1 MAKFEGLLDI
11 KEHSGAGFQPLI
23 DFGAWR
29 VVVLRYSEPM
39 RTANLQ
45 RLNRH
50 DSSDESFVLLEGRGV
65 LFVAQG
71 KQEVGEIMA
80 VELGPL
86 KVYNVRRG
94 VWHTNLLSRDGT
106 LLIVENVDTGDHSAS
121 VELSAAKREQ
131 LRRLVPA
138 WFA

>member
-1 MAKFEGLLDI
+1 MGKFEGLLDI
-11 KEHSGAGFQPLI
+11 KEHRGAGFQPLV

-29 VVVLRYSEPM
+29 VAVLRYSEPM
-39 RTANLQ
+39 RTANLE

-50 DSSDESFVLLEGRGV
+50 DSSDESFVLLQGRGA

-71 KQEVGEIMA
+71 QQEVGEIVA
-80 VELGPL
+80 VEMAPL

-94 VWHTNLLSRDGT
+94 VWHTNLLSRDGA
-106 LLIVENVDTGDHSAS
+106 LLIVENLDTGDHSAS
-121 VELSAAKREQ
+121 VELSAAKQEE
-131 LRRLVPA
+131 LRRLAPA